1 MGDMHKPSFVQ
12 VLRGRTVRY
21 SLLIVAVAALLF
33 IILQMSSKYL
43 LRQWLLDNGANSVAI
58 EKMYLNPFTGR
69 LTLNGVDIEKS
80 GEIVYSD
87 DILHLNISMSSL
99 FDRDIHVEQAVLRDM
114 LIDIHRD
121 DSGVLS
127 IGSYRLPSEEKQK
140 TEEGFSPWTMQAE
153 EVDLSNVVISYR
165 QDEVSL
171 QLVIDNGSARGFS
184 SSTNEESSRVT
195 LSGHLNGAPLEIELS
210 GFLLE
215 PFFSLSGKLKLS
227 EFSLQDLE
235 GFLDRQLTALDG
247 AFSIAGSFSYENKD
261 NERFS
266 WRFDGRAEAL
276 ETVLESNGRSA
287 SGDLGWNGRISHEKF
302 SAEKTAIG
310 IKGVVAARSLRYQ
323 DNKTALDAGLQAF
336 SAEGDVQL
344 EMTERVLFSSDI
356 SLSFSEVDAAGENGK
371 LSSSAAS
378 WQGTADYS
386 SSGGDGKEQKFSTN
400 GNIAVDELFL
410 AVPGTV
416 EVILPHFTSVGKSE
430 IVMADGFTVA
440 YDGETTAEET
450 DLTAGEYFLSSADMT
465 YRGLGGYEVSEEGA
479 AVVYVDGS
487 LTAEKTGT
495 GFKAQQ
501 LRWNQGNITADGD
514 FTVELKSEQLFTGT
528 AALTMEDGRLLE
540 DEETAVTLDSLIIEQ
555 IKSDDSGNLSIPA
568 VDSGPLAINSSE
580 RIPLS
585 LNLEAVRLEE
595 IVATRMENFKIGSI
609 LLQELYLPA
618 AGSQQLGLAASTV
631 VVSEIAGSN
640 QKDLAIDAVRAVDIS
655 LPSVGGE
662 RLDLSASVLEISQVA
677 SENLEDIEVGAVRAE
692 DISLPSVG
700 EVRLDFSAS
709 VLEISQVVSPDFQ
722 DLEVDAV
729 RAEAISLPSVG
740 EEQLDLSASVLEIS
754 DIVTNLENL
763 TVAGITMQEIALP
776 ASGEREFA
784 LALDSLRIGTINSGN
799 LQEYTVEV
807 VQFEQPLLSKSLNG
821 ERLIAMEDITAK
833 QISGQ
838 GGREVRVA
846 QIIGRQAGFLT
857 DPLLENDAPLASLAG
872 IEVSELSWSQEQG
885 THIQSVV
892 GESLQGEY
900 TKKEEAGGEAPGEQ
914 EETEEDQGPTEI
926 PLRIDSVM
934 LTGSNELKYSDST
947 KADPFTAVLTIDS
960 LEIADINLA
969 DPGQSLTYE
978 VVGSVDKYSPLTAS
992 GSAAPLAEPRLW
1004 EQQLHLRGYPVENL
1018 SSFSIELIGA
1028 RLTGG
1033 KLELESQLEIQGD
1046 FIDMDNRLIIDEI
1059 STKTV
1064 EADRLRQ
1071 FNRRLPIPLDTAL
1084 GFMQEDGIITL
1095 TIPIEG
1101 SFSELDINYND
1112 IIVTALSNSIA
1123 TAVRP
1128 LLAYSVLGPGGVLVY
1143 LGLQIGQKLINTEL
1157 PELIYEQNN
1166 AKLTD
1171 EHKRALNEV
1180 GERLAERVR
1189 EQEDASYYIYPRV
1202 APGEVSESGEASLL
1216 DEKQR
1221 QELYELGERRAR
1233 GVKSYLLQNFDI
1245 EEKNLLI
1252 FQPGILYDGESQGTV
1267 SFMK

>member
-1 MGDMHKPSFVQ
+1 
-12 VLRGRTVRY
+12 
-21 SLLIVAVAALLF
+21 
-33 IILQMSSKYL
+33 
-43 LRQWLLDNGANSVAI
+43 
-58 EKMYLNPFTGR
+58 
-69 LTLNGVDIEKS
+69 
-80 GEIVYSD
+80 
-87 DILHLNISMSSL
+87 
-99 FDRDIHVEQAVLRDM
+99 
-114 LIDIHRD
+114 
-121 DSGVLS
+121 
-127 IGSYRLPSEEKQK
+127 
-140 TEEGFSPWTMQAE
+140 
-153 EVDLSNVVISYR
+153 
-165 QDEVSL
+165 
-171 QLVIDNGSARGFS
+171 
-184 SSTNEESSRVT
+184 
-195 LSGHLNGAPLEIELS
+195 
-210 GFLLE
+210 
-215 PFFSLSGKLKLS
+215 
-227 EFSLQDLE
+227 
-235 GFLDRQLTALDG
+235 
-247 AFSIAGSFSYENKD
+247 
-261 NERFS
+261 
-266 WRFDGRAEAL
+266 
-276 ETVLESNGRSA
+276 
-287 SGDLGWNGRISHEKF
+287 
-302 SAEKTAIG
+302 
-310 IKGVVAARSLRYQ
+310 
-323 DNKTALDAGLQAF
+323 
-336 SAEGDVQL
+336 
-344 EMTERVLFSSDI
+344 
-356 SLSFSEVDAAGENGK
+356 

-386 SSGGDGKEQKFSTN
+386 GSGDGKEQKFSTD
-400 GNIAVDELFL
+400 GNIVVDELFL

-450 DLTAGEYFLSSADMT
+450 DLTAGEYSLSSADMT
-465 YRGLGGYEVSEEGA
+465 YRGVAGYEVSEEGA
-479 AVVYVDGS
+479 AVVYIDGS
-487 LTAEKTGT
+487 LAAEKTGT

-501 LRWNQGNITADGD
+501 LRWNQGNITVDGD
-514 FTVELKSEQLFTGT
+514 FTVELKSEQFFAGT

-540 DEETAVTLDSLIIEQ
+540 DEEIAVTLDSLIIEQ
-555 IKSDDSGNLSIPA
+555 IKSDDSGNLRIPA

-580 RIPLS
+580 RIPFS
-585 LNLEAVRLEE
+585 LNLETVRLEE
-595 IVATRMENFKIGSI
+595 ITVTRMENFKIGSI
-609 LLQELYLPA
+609 LLQELNLPA
-618 AGSQQLGLAASTV
+618 AGSQQLGLAASAV
-631 VVSEIAGSN
+631 VVSEVAGSN
-640 QKDLAIDAVRAVDIS
+640 QKDLAIDAVRAVDVS

-677 SENLEDIEVGAVRAE
+677 SENLEGIEVGAVRVE

-700 EVRLDFSAS
+700 EVR
-709 VLEISQVVSPDFQ
+709 
-722 DLEVDAV
+722 
-729 RAEAISLPSVG
+729 
-740 EEQLDLSASVLEIS
+740 LDLSASVLEIS

-763 TVAGITMQEIALP
+763 AVAGITMQEIALP
-776 ASGEREFA
+776 ASGDRELA
-784 LALDSLRIGTINSGN
+784 LALDSLSIGPINSGN

-821 ERLIAMEDITAK
+821 ERLIAMEDITAR

-846 QIIGRQAGFLT
+846 QIIGGQAGFLT

-900 TKKEEAGGEAPGEQ
+900 TRKEEAGEEAPGEQ
-914 EETEEDQGPTEI
+914 EKTEEDQGPTEI
-926 PLRIDSVM
+926 PLRIDSVT
-934 LTGSNELKYSDST
+934 LNGSNELKYSDST

-992 GSAAPLAEPRLW
+992 GSAAPWAEPRLL

-1046 FIDMDNRLIIDEI
+1046 FINMDNRLIIDEI

-1084 GFMQEDGIITL
+1084 SFMQEDGIVTL

-1101 SFSELDINYND
+1101 SLSELDINYND

-1123 TAVRP
+1123 TAVQP
-1128 LLAYSVLGPGGVLVY
+1128 LLAYSVLGPGGVLAY

-1166 AKLTD
+1166 AELTD

-1233 GVKSYLLQNFDI
+1233 RVKSYLLQNFDI

-1252 FQPGILYDGESQGTV
+1252 FQPGILYDGESQGMI

>member
-1 MGDMHKPSFVQ
+1 MGDTHKPSFVQ
-12 VLRGRTVRY
+12 ALLGRTVRY
-21 SLLIVAVAALLF
+21 SLLVAAVAALLF

-43 LRQWLLDNGANSVAI
+43 LRQWLLENGANSVAI

-87 DILHLNISMSSL
+87 DIFHLNISMSSL

-127 IGSYRLPSEEKQK
+127 IGSYRLQSGEKQK
-140 TEEGFSPWTMQAE
+140 TEEDFSPWTLQAE
-153 EVDLSNVVISYR
+153 EVDLSNVIISYR
-165 QDEVSL
+165 QDEVDL

-195 LSGHLNGAPLEIELS
+195 LSGHLNGAPLEVELS

-235 GFLDRQLTALDG
+235 GFLSRQLSALDG
-247 AFSIAGSFSYENKD
+247 TLSTAGSFSFENRD

-266 WRFDGRAEAL
+266 WRFDGTAEAL
-276 ETVLESNGRSA
+276 ETALGGEGLSV
-287 SGDLGWNGRISHEKF
+287 SGDLGWNGKISHEKF

-310 IKGVVAARSLRYQ
+310 IKGVAAARSLRYR
-323 DNKTALDAGLQAF
+323 DKKTALAAGLQAF
-336 SAEGDVQL
+336 SAEGAVQL
-344 EMTERVLFSSDI
+344 EMTEKVSISSDI
-356 SLSFSEVDAAGENGK
+356 SLSFSEVDAAGEKGR

-378 WQGTADYS
+378 WQGIADYS
-386 SSGGDGKEQKFSTN
+386 GSGDGKEQKFSTD
-400 GNIAVDELFL
+400 GNIVVDELFL

-450 DLTAGEYFLSSADMT
+450 DLTAGEYSLSSADMT
-465 YRGLGGYEVSEEGA
+465 YRGVAGYEVSEEGA
-479 AVVYVDGS
+479 AVVYIDGS
-487 LTAEKTGT
+487 LAAEKTGT

-501 LRWNQGNITADGD
+501 LRWNQGNITVDGD
-514 FTVELKSEQLFTGT
+514 FTVELKSEQFFAGT

-540 DEETAVTLDSLIIEQ
+540 DEEIAVTLDSLIIEQ
-555 IKSDDSGNLSIPA
+555 IKSDDSGNLRIPA

-580 RIPLS
+580 RIPFS
-585 LNLEAVRLEE
+585 LNLETVRLEE
-595 IVATRMENFKIGSI
+595 ITVTRMENFKIGSI
-609 LLQELYLPA
+609 LLQELNLPA
-618 AGSQQLGLAASTV
+618 AGSQQLGLAASAV
-631 VVSEIAGSN
+631 VVSEVAGSN
-640 QKDLAIDAVRAVDIS
+640 QKDLAIDAVRAVDVS

-677 SENLEDIEVGAVRAE
+677 SENLEGIEVGAVRVE

-700 EVRLDFSAS
+700 EVR
-709 VLEISQVVSPDFQ
+709 
-722 DLEVDAV
+722 
-729 RAEAISLPSVG
+729 
-740 EEQLDLSASVLEIS
+740 LDLSASVLEIS

-763 TVAGITMQEIALP
+763 AVAGITMQEIALP
-776 ASGEREFA
+776 ASGDRELA
-784 LALDSLRIGTINSGN
+784 LALDSLSIGPINSGN

-821 ERLIAMEDITAK
+821 ERLIAMEDITAR

-846 QIIGRQAGFLT
+846 QIIGGQAGFLT

-900 TKKEEAGGEAPGEQ
+900 TRKEEAGEEAPGEQ
-914 EETEEDQGPTEI
+914 EKTEEDQGPTEI
-926 PLRIDSVM
+926 PLRIDSVT
-934 LTGSNELKYSDST
+934 LNGSNELKYSDST

-992 GSAAPLAEPRLW
+992 GSAAPWAEPRLW

-1046 FIDMDNRLIIDEI
+1046 FINMDNRLIIDEI

-1084 GFMQEDGIITL
+1084 SFMQEDGIVTL

-1101 SFSELDINYND
+1101 SLSELDINYND

-1123 TAVRP
+1123 TAVQP
-1128 LLAYSVLGPGGVLVY
+1128 LLAYSVLGPGGVLAY

-1166 AKLTD
+1166 AELTD

-1233 GVKSYLLQNFDI
+1233 RVKSYLLQNFDI

-1252 FQPGILYDGESQGTV
+1252 FQPGILYDGESQGMI